1 MKNLKKTVAY
11 VKDNK
16 KSLIAMGGLTI
27 AGMLMEVV
35 LVNKVIDNLKS
46 K

>member
-1 MKNLKKTVAY
+1 MKNLKKTVNY

-16 KSLIAMGGLTI
+16 KSLIAMGGLTL
-27 AGMLMEVV
+27 AGTLMGVV
-35 LVNKVIDNLKS
+35 LVNKVINNMTK